1 MRHHKQLA
9 APCLTAALCLCAGT
23 GAFAEEPRT
32 SGSVVSGTGEPARL
46 PTGDSEAFRR
56 RMTSWTAAVAPS
68 PIVTRSSRSEAA
80 GPRLYVSSPFGW
92 RSDPIQGVRRRHAGV
107 DLPGPSGA
115 RIFATGPGVVSFAG
129 WSSGYGKMVQIDHA
143 DGVRTR
149 FGHLSSIAVS
159 AGAPVGQGDL
169 IGFMGSTGRSTGTH
183 LHYEVR
189 VNGVPV
195 NPLAYI
201 GQTMQSY
208 ETLWAPERTVT
219 PRWAGWAANAATEG
233 LPIARIQ

>member
-1 MRHHKQLA
+1 MAFCLSASAHASAQDSLGGNNA
-9 APCLTAALCLCAGT
+9 AQ
-23 GAFAEEPRT
+23 
-32 SGSVVSGTGEPARL
+32 SGSAPIDRL
-46 PTGDSEAFRR
+46 PTGNGEAFRS
-56 RMTSWTAAVAPS
+56 RMTSWTGPAPAAPLR
-68 PIVTRSSRSEAA
+68 TRSAA
-80 GPRLYVSSPFGW
+80 EGGGPRLYVSSPFGW
-92 RSDPIQGVRRRHAGV
+92 RSDPIKGVRRRHAGV

-129 WSSGYGKMVQIDHA
+129 WSRGYGKMVQIDHA

-149 FGHLSSIAVS
+149 FGHLSSIAVA
-159 AGAPVGQGDL
+159 AGVPVGQGDL

-201 GQTMQSY
+201 GQTMESY
-208 ETLWAPERTVT
+208 ETLWAQDRKVT
-219 PRWAGWAANAATEG
+219 PRWTGWADTAAG
-233 LPIARIQ
+233 DSLPIARIR